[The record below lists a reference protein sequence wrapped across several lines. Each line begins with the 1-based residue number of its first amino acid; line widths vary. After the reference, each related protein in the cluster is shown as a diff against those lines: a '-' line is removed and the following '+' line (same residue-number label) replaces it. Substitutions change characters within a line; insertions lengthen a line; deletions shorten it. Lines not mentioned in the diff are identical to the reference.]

1 MLRRLV
7 DKIRDLGRL
16 QIQRKYDSQVPL
28 CCPLLAHTTQLHYC
42 KGAVGERMDLVEKAK
57 EAAAQRAVD
66 NHIKNN
72 FVVGIGSGSTVVYA
86 VEHLARRIKEND
98 WKISCVPTSFQA
110 KELIRKY
117 NLVMTDLE
125 ESPDLDVAID
135 GADEVD
141 AKLTLIKGGGGCLT
155 QEKVI
160 ASCAKHFIVVA
171 DYRKDSSNLGEN
183 WKKGIPVEVIPMAYV
198 PVQKKIEKLLGNKA
212 ELRQAAKKCGPV
224 VTDNGN
230 FILDC
235 KFAPQS
241 NWSATNTALKMI
253 PGVVETG
260 LFVGMAQKVYY
271 GLNDGSVTEKNA
283 V

>member
-7 DKIRDLGRL
+7 DKIRGLGRL

-28 CCPLLAHTTQLHYC
+28 CCPLSARTTQVHYC

-86 VEHLARRIKEND
+86 VEHLARRIKENN

-171 DYRKDSSNLGEN
+171 DYR
-183 WKKGIPVEVIPMAYV
+183 
-198 PVQKKIEKLLGNKA
+198 
-212 ELRQAAKKCGPV
+212 
-224 VTDNGN
+224 
-230 FILDC
+230 
-235 KFAPQS
+235 
-241 NWSATNTALKMI
+241 
-253 PGVVETG
+253 
-260 LFVGMAQKVYY
+260 
-271 GLNDGSVTEKNA
+271 
-283 V
+283 